1 MAHMEST
8 WTEVDAYFA
17 ERLAPNDAALEA
29 ALAESESA
37 GLPPISVTS
46 TQGKF
51 LQLLVR
57 IRNARRILEIGTLG
71 GYSTI
76 WMARALPPGGTIV
89 TLEIDPKHAEVAK
102 RNIER
107 AGQRSVVQIRVAPAA
122 ESLAQMK
129 QEGVAPFD
137 FVFIDA
143 DKASTAQYY
152 DASLEL
158 SRPGTL
164 IVIDNVAREGKV
176 IDADSDDESIRGIRR
191 GVDRIT
197 NDPRVSA
204 TAIQTVSSKGYD
216 GFILAVVL

>member
-1 MAHMEST
+1 MEST
-8 WTEVDAYFA
+8 WTEVDEYFA
-17 ERLAPNDAALEA
+17 ERLAPNDDALES
-29 ALAESESA
+29 ALADSEAA
-37 GLPPISVTS
+37 GLPAISVTP

-57 IRNARRILEIGTLG
+57 IRKAQRILEIGTLG

-76 WMARALPPGGTIV
+76 WMGRALPPGGTIV
-89 TLEIDPKHAEVAK
+89 TLEIDPKHAEVAR

-107 AGQRSVVQIRVAPAA
+107 AGLRGRLEIRVAPAA

-129 QEGVAPFD
+129 QDNVAPFD
-137 FVFIDA
+137 LVFIDA
-143 DKASTAQYY
+143 DKASTAAYY

-158 SRPGTL
+158 SRPGSL

-176 IDADSDDESIRGIRR
+176 IEADTDDANVQGMRR
-191 GVDRIT
+191 AVDRIAG
-197 NDPRVSA
+197 DPRVSA